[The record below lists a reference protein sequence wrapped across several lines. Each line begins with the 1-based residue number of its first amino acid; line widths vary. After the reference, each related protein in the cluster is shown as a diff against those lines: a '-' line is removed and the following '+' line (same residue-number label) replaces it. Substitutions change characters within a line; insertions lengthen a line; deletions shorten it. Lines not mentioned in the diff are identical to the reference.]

1 MARDY
6 KRARAKILA
15 EIDLHSAQQAKYDA
29 AREKLEDLRIAQTL
43 EDLYASQDERLEDMR
58 RQLETE
64 RRDARW
70 GRR

>member
-1 MARDY
+1 MPRDY
-6 KRARAKILA
+6 EKARAKIMS
-15 EIDLHSAQQAKYDA
+15 EIDLHSAQQAKHDA
-29 AREKLEDLRIAQTL
+29 AREKLEDLRTAQAL